1 MKKLITSLLLVGL
14 SIVFSGCEKE
24 LEVASKPKIDINLPV
39 VETDSIKTMQDF
51 TSIALE
57 WKSIDIAQAKGYL
70 IYRSDMQKDGQSF
83 QRVATIKNKYATH
96 HLDKGLEMGHKYSY
110 TVSLLGMDGVES
122 SPSSPVTAS
131 TKPHFKS
138 VSLIDTISNLPRQIK
153 VLWRPHTNS
162 RVSEYIIERTT
173 PVTAKWKELAV
184 VKDRYNVEYIDENL
198 GDNEIYLYRI
208 KAVTFDDII
217 STPSKLS
224 SATTK
229 PLPGQIK
236 GLEATR
242 DVPRKI
248 QLSWG
253 ASKTKDV
260 VSYNIYR
267 ASSVDGG
274 FSKISYA
281 LAEHNAFDDLIN
293 EDGKIYFYKIT
304 TVDKDN
310 LESKIDELAPT
321 MGSTL
326 AKPRMPQITLA
337 QIQGNKIILNWESSD
352 DRTVSF
358 NIFKRAKE
366 GWETTDKKMIAN
378 TKELRFEDPDV
389 VRGVEYRYSIQA
401 VDKHGLASKQT
412 EELSSMLPKLE
423 QKVEQ

>member
-1 MKKLITSLLLVGL
+1 MKKLITSLFLVGL
-14 SIVFSGCEKE
+14 LAVFSGCEKE
-24 LEVASKPKIDINLPV
+24 LEVAAKPKIDISLPV
-39 VETDSIKTMQDF
+39 VESSSIKTMQDF

-57 WKSIDIAQAKGYL
+57 WKSIDAAQAQGYL

-83 QRVATIKNKYATH
+83 KRVATIKNKYATH

-110 TVSLLGMDGVES
+110 SVSLLGINGIES
-122 SPSSPVTAS
+122 NPSSPVTVS

-153 VLWRPHTNS
+153 VLWRPHTNA
-162 RVSEYIIERTT
+162 RVAKYIIQRST
-173 PVTAKWKELAV
+173 PTTAKWEELTV
-184 VKDRYNVEYIDENL
+184 VKDRYNVEYIDEKL

-208 KAVTFDDII
+208 KAETFDGIV
-217 STPSKLS
+217 STPSVLS

-236 GLEATR
+236 ALEATR
-242 DVPRKI
+242 DIPRKI

-260 VSYNIYR
+260 VSHNIYR
-267 ASSVDGG
+267 ASSVDGT
-274 FSKISYA
+274 FNKISHA
-281 LAEHNAFDDLIN
+281 LAEHNGFDDLIN

-304 TVDKDN
+304 TVDKDS
-310 LESKIDELAPT
+310 LESKIDELSPT

-326 AKPRMPQITLA
+326 SKPRMPQITLA

-358 NIFKRAKE
+358 NIFKSSKE
-366 GWETTDKKMIAN
+366 GWKSSEKVMIAN

-389 VRGVEYRYSIQA
+389 VRGVEYRYSIQS
-401 VDKHGLASKQT
+401 VDQHGLVSKQT

-423 QKVEQ
+423 QKAE

>member
-1 MKKLITSLLLVGL
+1 VKKLATSLFLISLLA
-14 SIVFSGCEKE
+14 IFSGCEKE
-24 LEVASKPKIDINLPV
+24 LAVASKPKIDINLPIV
-39 VETDSIKTMQDF
+39 QADSIKTMQDF

-57 WKSIDIAQAKGYL
+57 WKSIDIAEAKGYL

-83 QRVATIKNKYATH
+83 KRVATVKNKYATH
-96 HLDKGLEMGHKYSY
+96 YLDKDLQMGHKYSY
-110 TVSLLGMDGVES
+110 TISLLGMDGIES
-122 SPSSPVTAS
+122 SPSSPITAS

-153 VLWRPHTNS
+153 ILWRPHTNS
-162 RVSEYIIERTT
+162 RVSEYIIQRTT
-173 PVTAKWKELAV
+173 PVTAKWEDLAV
-184 VKDRYNVEYIDENL
+184 VKDRYNVEYIDKNL

-208 KAVTFDDII
+208 KAVTYDNII
-217 STPSKLS
+217 STPSVLS

-236 GLEATR
+236 ALEATR
-242 DVPRKI
+242 DMPRKI
-248 QLSWG
+248 ELSWG
-253 ASKTKDV
+253 ASKTQDV

-267 ASSVDGG
+267 APSVDGS
-274 FSKISYA
+274 FSKISHA
-281 LAEHNAFDDLIN
+281 LAEHNRFTDLIN

-310 LESKIDELAPT
+310 LESKIDELVPT

-326 AKPRMPQITLA
+326 AKPKMPQITLA

-352 DRTVSF
+352 DRTISF
-358 NIFKRAKE
+358 NIFKSAKE
-366 GWETTDKKMIAN
+366 GWNLSDKKMIAN

-389 VRGVEYRYSIQA
+389 VRGVEYRYSIQS
-401 VDKHGLASKQT
+401 VDEHGLVSKQT

-423 QKVEQ
+423 QKAE

>member
-1 MKKLITSLLLVGL
+1 MKKLATSLFLISLLA
-14 SIVFSGCEKE
+14 IFSGCEKE
-24 LEVASKPKIDINLPV
+24 LAVASKPKIDINLPIV
-39 VETDSIKTMQDF
+39 QADSIKTMQDF

-57 WKSIDIAQAKGYL
+57 WKSIDIAEAKGYL

-83 QRVATIKNKYATH
+83 KRVATVKNKYATH
-96 HLDKGLEMGHKYSY
+96 YLDKDLQMGHKYSY
-110 TVSLLGMDGVES
+110 TISLLGMDGIES
-122 SPSSPVTAS
+122 SPSSPITAS

-153 VLWRPHTNS
+153 ILWRPHTNS
-162 RVSEYIIERTT
+162 RVSEYIIQRTT
-173 PVTAKWKELAV
+173 PVTAKWEDLAV
-184 VKDRYNVEYIDENL
+184 VKDRYNVEYIDKNL

-208 KAVTFDDII
+208 KAVTYDNII
-217 STPSKLS
+217 STPSVLS

-236 GLEATR
+236 ALEATR
-242 DVPRKI
+242 DMPRKI
-248 QLSWG
+248 ELSWG
-253 ASKTKDV
+253 ASKTQDV

-267 ASSVDGG
+267 APSVDGS
-274 FSKISYA
+274 FSKISHA
-281 LAEHNAFDDLIN
+281 LAEHNRFTDLIN

-310 LESKIDELAPT
+310 LESKIDELVPT

-326 AKPRMPQITLA
+326 AKPKMPQITLA

-352 DRTVSF
+352 DRTISF
-358 NIFKRAKE
+358 NIFKSAKE
-366 GWETTDKKMIAN
+366 GWNLSDKKMIAN

-389 VRGVEYRYSIQA
+389 VRGVEYRYSIQS
-401 VDKHGLASKQT
+401 VDEHGLVSKQT

-423 QKVEQ
+423 QKAE